1 MNFDNIRCFI
11 SLAECLNFTR
21 AAKKEHITQTAMS
34 RKISALEKELDVYL
48 VYRDTRQVELTA
60 AGQDFYIRAK
70 EIIHLYDDTVK
81 QVQDIQSDFQSELRI
96 GVGVYDH
103 VLLNQFLGKYVS
115 TLQIK
120 VKSNCIQA
128 PYPTLAK
135 DFEERLIDVM
145 ISTDQM
151 EESLLNFDSKNLGMF
166 TIYDEDWYLILHR
179 NNPLAQYD
187 IVPLKELENQ
197 TLLSMQPGSVAHVKK
212 FFEKDFLIKDTMFVN
227 SFDSKLVMANANLG
241 VAFAPPF
248 IFPVAG
254 RYQNIVMKKTLPPYH
269 SRCFRTYY
277 WKDNPNPVV
286 LDFISKYQ
294 EFCKNKTPKKV
305 SPR

>member
-103 VLLNQFLGKYVS
+103 VLLNQFLYK
-115 TLQIK
+115 
-120 VKSNCIQA
+120 
-128 PYPTLAK
+128 
-135 DFEERLIDVM
+135 
-145 ISTDQM
+145 
-151 EESLLNFDSKNLGMF
+151 NFL
-166 TIYDEDWYLILHR
+166 
-179 NNPLAQYD
+179 
-187 IVPLKELENQ
+187 
-197 TLLSMQPGSVAHVKK
+197 
-212 FFEKDFLIKDTMFVN
+212 
-227 SFDSKLVMANANLG
+227 
-241 VAFAPPF
+241 
-248 IFPVAG
+248 
-254 RYQNIVMKKTLPPYH
+254 YH
-269 SRCFRTYY
+269 
-277 WKDNPNPVV
+277 
-286 LDFISKYQ
+286 
-294 EFCKNKTPKKV
+294 
-305 SPR
+305 

>member
-21 AAKKEHITQTAMS
+21 AAKKEHITQPAMS

-120 VKSNCIQA
+120 VKINCIQA
-128 PYPTLAK
+128 PYPTMAK
-135 DFEERLIDVM
+135 DF
-145 ISTDQM
+145 
-151 EESLLNFDSKNLGMF
+151 
-166 TIYDEDWYLILHR
+166 
-179 NNPLAQYD
+179 
-187 IVPLKELENQ
+187 
-197 TLLSMQPGSVAHVKK
+197 
-212 FFEKDFLIKDTMFVN
+212 
-227 SFDSKLVMANANLG
+227 
-241 VAFAPPF
+241 
-248 IFPVAG
+248 
-254 RYQNIVMKKTLPPYH
+254 
-269 SRCFRTYY
+269 
-277 WKDNPNPVV
+277 
-286 LDFISKYQ
+286 
-294 EFCKNKTPKKV
+294 
-305 SPR
+305 

>member
-1 MNFDNIRCFI
+1 MPKFYPC
-11 SLAECLNFTR
+11 C
-21 AAKKEHITQTAMS
+21 KKRTYHTNCHEQKNQRSWKRT
-34 RKISALEKELDVYL
+34 DVYL

-120 VKSNCIQA
+120 VKINCIQA

-166 TIYDEDWYLILHR
+166 TIYDEDWYFTGIIH
-179 NNPLAQYD
+179 
-187 IVPLKELENQ
+187 
-197 TLLSMQPGSVAHVKK
+197 
-212 FFEKDFLIKDTMFVN
+212 
-227 SFDSKLVMANANLG
+227 
-241 VAFAPPF
+241 
-248 IFPVAG
+248 
-254 RYQNIVMKKTLPPYH
+254 
-269 SRCFRTYY
+269 
-277 WKDNPNPVV
+277 
-286 LDFISKYQ
+286 
-294 EFCKNKTPKKV
+294 
-305 SPR
+305 